1 MQRLAISSRTNN
13 INSAVYN
20 MRQSGATLQQI
31 ADKIGK
37 TKERVRQI
45 LVQNYGSTRHQLIS
59 TEQLCRLSG
68 LPRNQIVQL
77 HQDGA
82 IIPAVE
88 WNAGRCYLLWPAATV
103 KYIIGYFKTHRLCN
117 ICHRPVPKGRRTFC
131 SEQCCKEGHKYSYRS
146 PEAREK
152 HRISMRNRKRTKP
165 VWQDS
170 EEEKVEEI

>member
-13 INSAVYN
+13 IDSAVYN

-31 ADKIGK
+31 AAKIGK

-68 LPRNQIVQL
+68 LPRNRIIEL
-77 HQDGA
+77 YQDSVV
-82 IIPAVE
+82 IPAVE
-88 WNAGRCYLLWPAATV
+88 WKTGIRHYLLWSPATWGQV
-103 KYIIGYFKTHRLCN
+103 ISYYKRHRLCK
-117 ICHRPVPKGRRTFC
+117 ICHRPIPNERRVYC
-131 SEQCCKEGHKYSYRS
+131 CEQCCKEGHEYRCRS
-146 PEAREK
+146 PEARER

-170 EEEKVEEI
+170 EEVEEI

>member
-31 ADKIGK
+31 AAKIGK

-68 LPRNQIVQL
+68 LPRNRIIEL
-77 HQDGA
+77 YQDSVV
-82 IIPAVE
+82 IPAVE
-88 WNAGRCYLLWPAATV
+88 WNIGIRHYLLWSPATWGQV
-103 KYIIGYFKTHRLCN
+103 ISYYKRHRLCK

-131 SEQCCKEGHKYSYRS
+131 SEQCCKEGHKYRYRS
-146 PEAREK
+146 PEARK
-152 HRISMRNRKRTKP
+152 RHRISMRNRKRSRK
-165 VWQDS
+165 S
-170 EEEKVEEI
+170 

>member
-77 HQDGA
+77 HQDGV

-88 WNAGRCYLLWPAATV
+88 WNAGSRCYLLWSAATV
-103 KYIIGYFKTHRLCN
+103 EQVISYYKVHRLCKM
-117 ICHRPVPKGRRTFC
+117 CHCPVPKGRRTFC
-131 SEQCCKEGHKYSYRS
+131 SEQCCKEGHKYRYRS

-170 EEEKVEEI
+170 EEMEEI